1 MAKRV
6 LFEMDYGKSL
16 TGKPSGRS
24 LRIEGDEKSATVVYS
39 EPSPPSTTTEPKIS
53 HVANVDSI
61 SAESALFS
69 KAYVDSLAKAVIK
82 ENIVPNLIKESSQLE
97 PDIVERSYTAAAI
110 LYTAD
115 HNPSYES
122 NTRLALEKRVAKS
135 IAKATST
142 GPVVVSGTSDVIKIK
157 NYNFK
162 QPPYLI
168 MTYAGGT
175 GELLNAS
182 LKTEKGE
189 TASKSYI
196 ISEVDPHTKKT
207 KTRVSTSVPKEE
219 GKNDNVLLTG
229 LADLKKTLNEYS
241 KFFNESHRNI
251 RGGEYSG
258 KLSPLYSVINTL
270 GDPHDDYINYLVPLY
285 YYDSKAKPEV
295 DYTALFEL
303 SGSSKYRGNF
313 SVSDAY
319 LASTGYGSTLSQVT
333 VEGDNITIPRSEFK
347 GGSNVVAKWST
358 IKSVQETFKKDLLK
372 TLESYPSKAIAEAR
386 ATHSVTGDEIKKY
399 LDDWAKEYKEAI
411 NNLAKVNGKGLEAA
425 QIALRQ
431 HKNLTFERTIVYR
444 SKVKSKS
451 LLDGAFSPLIFSPL
465 MGANKRY
472 TIVDSPRTSITG
484 PSVVILPQDPNS
496 VFSLDKMEVLVEEKV
511 TIELS
516 PMNVIA
522 LSNYASNKGSQK
534 IIKRL
539 QRIVKGEATIVGRPD
554 VKDSICVYLKNLGP
568 TTGKYYTTEV
578 SHKVSPDG
586 GYLTSL
592 SVIRAGNAVTM
603 VTSEAEEEASSQ
615 KQQFVN
621 GIAKK
626 AGAIVPKYNANR
638 TKLYNVLEDLYKKG
652 TINSGTSVMGT
663 VQPDGSYSYISSPS
677 GTSSWVRP
685 DWRAPMK
692 AAEVDEK
699 GNPLPLDN
707 NSKQQ

>member
-1 MAKRV
+1 MAKKV
-6 LFEMDYGKSL
+6 LFEMDYGKIL
-16 TGKPSGRS
+16 TGKSSGS
-24 LRIEGDEKSATVVYS
+24 GLRIEGDEKGATVVYS
-39 EPSPPSTTTEPKIS
+39 EPLPPSTTTEPKIS
-53 HVANVDSI
+53 YVANVDSI

-82 ENIVPNLIKESSQLE
+82 ENIVPNLINKSSQLE
-97 PDIVERSYTAAAI
+97 PDIVKRSYTAAAV

-207 KTRVSTSVPKEE
+207 KTRISTSVPKEE

-241 KFFNESHRNI
+241 KFFNESHRDI

-270 GDPHDDYINYLVPLY
+270 GNPHDDYINYLVPLY
-285 YYDSKAKPEV
+285 YYDSKAKPDV

-451 LLDGAFSPLIFSPL
+451 KYKSLLDGI
-465 MGANKRY
+465 GDYKRY

-511 TIELS
+511 TLELS

-578 SHKVSPDG
+578 SHRVSPDG

-621 GIAKK
+621 DIAKK
-626 AGAIVPKYNANR
+626 AEAIVPKYNANR
-638 TKLYNVLEDLYKKG
+638 TKLYNALEDLYKKG

-692 AAEVDEK
+692 AAEVDER

>member
-1 MAKRV
+1 MAKKV

-39 EPSPPSTTTEPKIS
+39 EPLPPSTTTEPRIS
-53 HVANVDSI
+53 YVANVDSI

-207 KTRVSTSVPKEE
+207 KTRISTSVPKEE

-241 KFFNESHRNI
+241 KFFNENHRSI

-258 KLSPLYSVINTL
+258 KLSSLYPVINTL
-270 GDPHDDYINYLVPLY
+270 GEPHDDYINYLVPLY

-313 SVSDAY
+313 SVSEAY
-319 LASTGYGSTLSQVT
+319 LATTGYGSTLSQVT

-386 ATHSVTGDEIKKY
+386 ARHSVTGDEIKKY

-451 LLDGAFSPLIFSPL
+451 LLAGVLGPLL
-465 MGANKRY
+465 RATTGGDNKRY

-638 TKLYNVLEDLYKKG
+638 AKLYNALEDLYKKG

-663 VQPDGSYSYISSPS
+663 VHPDGSYSYISSPS

-692 AAEVDEK
+692 AAEVDER

>member
-16 TGKPSGRS
+16 TGKPSGRG
-24 LRIEGDEKSATVVYS
+24 LRIEGDEKSATVVHS
-39 EPSPPSTTTEPKIS
+39 EPLPPSTTTEPKIAY
-53 HVANVDSI
+53 VANVDSI

-69 KAYVDSLAKAVIK
+69 KAYVDSLAKAVIE

-97 PDIVERSYTAAAI
+97 PDIVERSYTTAAI

-142 GPVVVSGTSDVIKIK
+142 GPVVVSGTSDVIKIR

-241 KFFNESHRNI
+241 KFFNENHRSI
-251 RGGEYSG
+251 LDGEYSG
-258 KLSPLYSVINTL
+258 KLSPLYPFINTL
-270 GDPHDDYINYLVPLY
+270 GEPHDDYINYLVPLY

-303 SGSSKYRGNF
+303 SGSSKYRENF
-313 SVSDAY
+313 SVTDA
-319 LASTGYGSTLSQVT
+319 LLISGGYGFTLSQVT

-347 GGSNVVAKWST
+347 GGNNVVAKWST
-358 IKSVQETFKKDLLK
+358 IKSAQETFKKDLLK
-372 TLESYPSKAIAEAR
+372 TLESYPSRYIAEAR
-386 ATHSVTGDEIKKY
+386 AKHSVTGDEIKKY

-411 NNLAKVNGKGLEAA
+411 NNLAKVNGKSLEAA

-451 LLDGAFSPLIFSPL
+451 LLDGGFSTLTMPFL
-465 MGANKRY
+465 KRY

-592 SVIRAGNAVTM
+592 SVIRAGNPVTM

-621 GIAKK
+621 DIAKK
-626 AGAIVPKYNANR
+626 AGAMVPKYNANR
-638 TKLYNVLEDLYKKG
+638 TKLYNALEDLYKKG
-652 TINSGTSVMGT
+652 IINSGTSVMGT
-663 VQPDGSYSYISSPS
+663 VQPDGSYNYILSPS

-692 AAEVDEK
+692 AAEVDER

>member
-39 EPSPPSTTTEPKIS
+39 EPLPPSTTTEPKIA

-69 KAYVDSLAKAVIK
+69 KAYVDSLAKAVIE

-258 KLSPLYSVINTL
+258 KLSPLDPIINTL

-313 SVSDAY
+313 NVSDAY

-444 SKVKSKS
+444 SKVKSKG
-451 LLDGAFSPLIFSPL
+451 LLDGVFSPLTWINP
-465 MGANKRY
+465 KRY

-638 TKLYNVLEDLYKKG
+638 TKLYNALEDLYKKG
-652 TINSGTSVMGT
+652 TISSGTSVMGT
-663 VQPDGSYSYISSPS
+663 VQPDGSYSYIFSPS

-699 GNPLPLDN
+699 GKPLPLDN

>member
-6 LFEMDYGKSL
+6 LFEMDYGKIL
-16 TGKPSGRS
+16 TGKSSGEG
-24 LRIEGDEKSATVVYS
+24 LRIEGDEKSVTVVYS

-53 HVANVDSI
+53 YVANVDSI

-97 PDIVERSYTAAAI
+97 PDIVKRSYTAAAV

-182 LKTEKGE
+182 LKTNKGE

-251 RGGEYSG
+251 RDGEYSG
-258 KLSPLYSVINTL
+258 KLSPLALVINTP
-270 GDPHDDYINYLVPLY
+270 GEPHDDYINYLVPLY

-425 QIALRQ
+425 HIALRQ

-451 LLDGAFSPLIFSPL
+451 LLDGVFGPLI
-465 MGANKRY
+465 GDNKRY
-472 TIVDSPRTSITG
+472 TIVDSPRTSITE

-638 TKLYNVLEDLYKKG
+638 TKLYNALEDLYKKG
-652 TINSGTSVMGT
+652 TITSGTSVMGT

>member
-39 EPSPPSTTTEPKIS
+39 EPLPPSTTTEPKIA

-69 KAYVDSLAKAVIK
+69 KAYVDSLAKAVIE

-258 KLSPLYSVINTL
+258 KLSPLDPIINTL

-313 SVSDAY
+313 NVSDAY

-451 LLDGAFSPLIFSPL
+451 LLDVGFSPLI
-465 MGANKRY
+465 GANTKRF

-638 TKLYNVLEDLYKKG
+638 TKLYNALEDLYKKG
-652 TINSGTSVMGT
+652 TISSGTSVMGT
-663 VQPDGSYSYISSPS
+663 VQPDGSYSYIFSPS

>member
-16 TGKPSGRS
+16 TGKPSGRG

-39 EPSPPSTTTEPKIS
+39 EPVPPSTTTEPRIS
-53 HVANVDSI
+53 YVANVDSI

-82 ENIVPNLIKESSQLE
+82 ENIVPNLIKESSQLD

-110 LYTAD
+110 LSTAD

-207 KTRVSTSVPKEE
+207 KTRISTSVPKEE

-241 KFFNESHRNI
+241 KFFNDSHRNI

-270 GDPHDDYINYLVPLY
+270 GEPHDDYINYLVPLY

-313 SVSDAY
+313 SVAEAY
-319 LASTGYGSTLSQVT
+319 LASTEYGSTLSQVT

-358 IKSVQETFKKDLLK
+358 IKSTQETFKKDLLK

-444 SKVKSKS
+444 SKVKTKS
-451 LLDGAFSPLIFSPL
+451 LLDGSFGPLIL
-465 MGANKRY
+465 IGGANTKRY

-511 TIELS
+511 TLELS

-626 AGAIVPKYNANR
+626 AEAIVPKYNANR
-638 TKLYNVLEDLYKKG
+638 TKLYNALEDLYKKG
-652 TINSGTSVMGT
+652 TIKSGTSVMGT

-677 GTSSWVRP
+677 GTSQWVRQ

-692 AAEVDEK
+692 AAEVDER

>member
-16 TGKPSGRS
+16 TGKSSGRS

-39 EPSPPSTTTEPKIS
+39 EPLPPSTTTEPKIS
-53 HVANVDSI
+53 YVANVDSI

-97 PDIVERSYTAAAI
+97 PDIVERSYTAAAV

-115 HNPSYES
+115 YNPSYES

-207 KTRVSTSVPKEE
+207 KTRISTSVPKEE

-258 KLSPLYSVINTL
+258 KLSPLDPVINTL
-270 GDPHDDYINYLVPLY
+270 GEPHDDYINYLVPLY

-303 SGSSKYRGNF
+303 SGSSKYRRNF
-313 SVSDAY
+313 NVADAY
-319 LASTGYGSTLSQVT
+319 LATTEYGSTLSQVT

-444 SKVKSKS
+444 SKVKSKN
-451 LLDGAFSPLIFSPL
+451 LLDGPVI
-465 MGANKRY
+465 GVINTKRY

-621 GIAKK
+621 DIAKK
-626 AGAIVPKYNANR
+626 AEAIVPKYNANR
-638 TKLYNVLEDLYKKG
+638 TKLYNALEDLYKKG
-652 TINSGTSVMGT
+652 TITSGTSVMGT

>member
-1 MAKRV
+1 MAKKV
-6 LFEMDYGKSL
+6 LFEMDYGKIL
-16 TGKPSGRS
+16 TGKPSGS
-24 LRIEGDEKSATVVYS
+24 GLRIEGDEKSATVVYS
-39 EPSPPSTTTEPKIS
+39 EPLPPSTTTEPKIS
-53 HVANVDSI
+53 YVANVDSI
-61 SAESALFS
+61 PAESALFS

-97 PDIVERSYTAAAI
+97 PDIVERSYTTAAI

-162 QPPYLI
+162 QPPYLV

-207 KTRVSTSVPKEE
+207 KTRISTSVPKEE

-241 KFFNESHRNI
+241 KFFNENHRSI
-251 RGGEYSG
+251 RDGEYSG
-258 KLSPLYSVINTL
+258 KLSPLYPFIITL
-270 GDPHDDYINYLVPLY
+270 GEPHNDYINYLVPLY

-303 SGSSKYRGNF
+303 SGSSKYRRNF
-313 SVSDAY
+313 NVADAY

-399 LDDWAKEYKEAI
+399 LDDWAREYKEAI

-444 SKVKSKS
+444 SKVKSKG
-451 LLDGAFSPLIFSPL
+451 LLDGGFSTLTMPFVE
-465 MGANKRY
+465 RY

-511 TIELS
+511 TLELS

-621 GIAKK
+621 DIAKK
-626 AGAIVPKYNANR
+626 AEAIVPKYNANR

-652 TINSGTSVMGT
+652 TIISGTSVMGT

-692 AAEVDEK
+692 AAEVDER

>member
-39 EPSPPSTTTEPKIS
+39 EPLPPSTTTEPKIA

-69 KAYVDSLAKAVIK
+69 KAYVDSLAKAVIE

-258 KLSPLYSVINTL
+258 KLSPLDPIINTL

-313 SVSDAY
+313 DVSDAY

-444 SKVKSKS
+444 SKVKSKG
-451 LLDGAFSPLIFSPL
+451 LLDGVFSPLTWINP
-465 MGANKRY
+465 KRY

-638 TKLYNVLEDLYKKG
+638 TKLYNALEDLYKKG
-652 TINSGTSVMGT
+652 TISSGTSVMGT
-663 VQPDGSYSYISSPS
+663 VQPDGSYSYIFSPS

>member
-16 TGKPSGRS
+16 TGKSSGRS

-39 EPSPPSTTTEPKIS
+39 EPVPPSTTTEPKIS
-53 HVANVDSI
+53 YVANVDSI

-97 PDIVERSYTAAAI
+97 PDIVERSYTAAAV

-115 HNPSYES
+115 YNPSYES

-207 KTRVSTSVPKEE
+207 KTRISTSVPKEG

-241 KFFNESHRNI
+241 KFFNDSHRNI
-251 RGGEYSG
+251 RGGGYD
-258 KLSPLYSVINTL
+258 KLGPLCSVINTL
-270 GDPHDDYINYLVPLY
+270 GEPHDDYINYLVPLY

-303 SGSSKYRGNF
+303 SGSSKYRGDFN
-313 SVSDAY
+313 VAEAY
-319 LASTGYGSTLSQVT
+319 LASTVYGSTLSQVT

-444 SKVKSKS
+444 SKVKSKN
-451 LLDGAFSPLIFSPL
+451 LLDGVFGPLIG
-465 MGANKRY
+465 GANTKRY

-603 VTSEAEEEASSQ
+603 VTSEAEEEASYQ

-638 TKLYNVLEDLYKKG
+638 TKLYNALEDLYKKG